1 VSAGSSTPS
10 TLGLPTDIA
19 GHEPD
24 RRADTL
30 GQVGVEECAAG
41 RVVVVRSL
49 TRFRLAI
56 AVALAIL
63 AGYIDGIAFVYLG
76 GYFVSFMS
84 GNTTQSGVELA
95 GGDLAAAGFG
105 FLVIL
110 GFVLGV
116 MGGTIVS
123 SPGRDRGG
131 IILVGVAGVIAIGA
145 LLSGAPPVDPNA
157 LTGAALMGVA
167 PTAVCLSFAM
177 GAVNTVFSGRGEPSF
192 GITYMTGALVKIGE
206 GIVGAFRGGDRT
218 SWLRYLA
225 LWLGIAVGAV
235 GGAAVYATVGSPAL
249 WVGVIAAVVLAG
261 ILVAARPRPA

>member
-1 VSAGSSTPS
+1 M
-10 TLGLPTDIA
+10 
-19 GHEPD
+19 
-24 RRADTL
+24 
-30 GQVGVEECAAG
+30 EECAAG

-49 TRFRLAI
+49 SRFRLVI

-131 IILVGVAGVIAIGA
+131 IILVGVALSRLFCSYFGSRNDQTLGPDPARDRATGGVKEDEKLEI
-145 LLSGAPPVDPNA
+145 
-157 LTGAALMGVA
+157 
-167 PTAVCLSFAM
+167 
-177 GAVNTVFSGRGEPSF
+177 
-192 GITYMTGALVKIGE
+192 
-206 GIVGAFRGGDRT
+206 
-218 SWLRYLA
+218 
-225 LWLGIAVGAV
+225 
-235 GGAAVYATVGSPAL
+235 
-249 WVGVIAAVVLAG
+249 
-261 ILVAARPRPA
+261 